1 MVAWM
6 DSMWGTSDRPLLTLG
21 HVRAW
26 EARRQEIVDAMRA
39 LQEEDAKLARK
50 LEAAQVFMIDLPPDN
65 VVGDVAPVGHQS
77 VDDEDG
83 DARERGLFPDEVLHA
98 VSMIGGAPPPKTI
111 RSWLRQNGTTPFVR
125 DRADKQ
131 YFYTTLMRHAENG
144 RLIKVGEGY
153 SLPASSP
160 QGETEGVAPSVPA

>member
-1 MVAWM
+1 
-6 DSMWGTSDRPLLTLG
+6 MWGTSDRPLLTLG

-26 EARRQEIVDAMRA
+26 EARRQEIVDAMRT

-50 LEAAQVFMIDLPPDN
+50 LEAAQVFMTDLAPDN
-65 VVGDVAPVGHQS
+65 VAEDVVPVGQQS
-77 VDDEDG
+77 ADDEDG
-83 DARERGLFPDEVLHA
+83 DARERGVFPDEVLHA
-98 VSMIGGAPPPKTI
+98 VSMIGGSPLPKTI
-111 RSWLRQNGTTPFVR
+111 RSWLRQNGSTPFVR

-153 SLPASSP
+153 SLPTSSA
-160 QGETEGVAPSVPA
+160 QAETGGVAPPAQA